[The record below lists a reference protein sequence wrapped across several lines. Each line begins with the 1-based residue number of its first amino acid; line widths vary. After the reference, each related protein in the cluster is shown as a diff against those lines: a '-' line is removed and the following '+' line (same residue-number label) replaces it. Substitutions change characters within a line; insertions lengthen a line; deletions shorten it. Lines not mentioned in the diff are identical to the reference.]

1 MKKFFQDFS
10 PDMVILYDILFI
22 QDCLMEMKG
31 METSPFF
38 REQNLSLLSF
48 YELFFF
54 LDVR

>member
-22 QDCLMEMKG
+22 QDCLMEKEG
-31 METSPFF
+31 IEISLFF
-38 REQNLSLLSF
+38 GEQNLSLLSF